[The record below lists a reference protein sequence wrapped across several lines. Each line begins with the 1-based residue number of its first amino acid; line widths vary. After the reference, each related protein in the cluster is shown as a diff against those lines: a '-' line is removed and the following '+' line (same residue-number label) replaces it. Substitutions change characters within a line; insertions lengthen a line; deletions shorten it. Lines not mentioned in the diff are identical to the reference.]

1 VKATTSV
8 STTFAATHDR
18 HRVGL
23 LVSLTGDASVKRP
36 PINVAL
42 VLDRSGS
49 MAGEPLAHAREAALR
64 FASFLSAEDRLS
76 VIAFDNDVRI
86 LFGPGAGNDPS
97 AQHAIRQIY
106 DGGSTNLSG
115 GWLEGHRQ
123 VGQSIVQ
130 GTNRVLLLTDGQ
142 ANQGITDP
150 TALRGMAGGAAS
162 NGVSTSCIGFGP
174 GFNED
179 LLRAM
184 SESGGGHFWYVEA
197 LDQMTGA
204 FEGEIE
210 GLVSLAAQ
218 NLVLEVTLTHP
229 GVAGVSLIPDVPAE
243 RTAEGAW
250 RIRLGD
256 LYAVQP
262 RSLGVIFHVENVTQL
277 GDVELGQVRLQAD
290 LIKPEGIEHQT
301 IVLPVMATLDGQD
314 HVVPEV
320 ETSFLRFAAAQA
332 REEAI
337 READQGQFDKAAN
350 TLRDAVK
357 RFGSYAES
365 HELCELRDD
374 LVAEADRLAQKIYR
388 SEDRKYHMARSAMV
402 LDGRVEQEAK
412 LSRRRKG

>member
-1 VKATTSV
+1 MTAS
-8 STTFAATHDR
+8 SW
-18 HRVGL
+18 VGRI
-23 LVSLTGDASVKRP
+23 VSLVTGLK
-36 PINVAL
+36 PITELGVFRKSYNEAVSQGTKSSAL
-42 VLDRSGS
+42 S
-49 MAGEPLAHAREAALR
+49 PEAAEL
-64 FASFLSAEDRLS
+64 LLQ
-76 VIAFDNDVRI
+76 
-86 LFGPGAGNDPS
+86 

-130 GTNRVLLLTDGQ
+130 GTNRVLLLTDGRPTQ
-142 ANQGITDP
+142 ASPIP

-256 LYAVQP
+256 LYAGSAPVTRRHLP
-262 RSLGVIFHVENVTQL
+262 RRERDSAGRRGAGPGPAPGRPHQARGHRAPEHRPAGDGDTRWAGSRGARSGDQL
-277 GDVELGQVRLQAD
+277 
-290 LIKPEGIEHQT
+290 P
-301 IVLPVMATLDGQD
+301 P
-314 HVVPEV
+314 
-320 ETSFLRFAAAQA
+320 LRRGQA

-337 READQGQFDKAAN
+337 RQADQGQFEQAAN
-350 TLRDAVK
+350 TLREAATS
-357 RFGSYAES
+357 FGSCEGAP
-365 HELCELRDD
+365 ELCETRDD
-374 LVAEADRLAQKIYR
+374 LVAEADRLSQRIYR
-388 SEDRKYHMARSAMV
+388 SEDRKYNMARSAMV
-402 LDGRVEQEAK
+402 LDGRVNLEEK
-412 LSRRRKG
+412 FSRRRGKR